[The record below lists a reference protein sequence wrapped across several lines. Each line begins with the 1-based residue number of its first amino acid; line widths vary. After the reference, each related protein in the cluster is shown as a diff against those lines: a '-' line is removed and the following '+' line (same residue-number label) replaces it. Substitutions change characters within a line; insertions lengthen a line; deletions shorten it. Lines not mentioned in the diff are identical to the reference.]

1 MKLNCLVVDDEPLAL
16 EILESYINKL
26 PNLHLVKTCHN
37 ALEAFEVIKEETID
51 LIFLDIQM
59 PKLTGMEFLKGLKHA
74 PAVILTTAY
83 RDYAI
88 QSYELNVVD
97 YLLKPFSFERFF
109 KAVNKVPL
117 VSTNPEEKRDSFIYL
132 KMDKKVIKVCL
143 KDILFIES
151 MKDYIKVKTPDQE
164 VISHQKISYM
174 EEHLPKSIFM
184 RVHRSFII
192 SIPNIQAYS
201 ASSVEL
207 GGHSIPIGRNYKDT
221 VLPQLNQNLF

>member
-1 MKLNCLVVDDEPLAL
+1 MNLNCLVVDDEPLAL

-26 PNLHLVKTCHN
+26 PNLTLVQTCNN
-37 ALEAFEVIKEETID
+37 ALEAFEVISQKQID
-51 LIFLDIQM
+51 LLFLDIQM
-59 PKLTGMEFLKGLKHA
+59 PKLTGMEFLKGLKQ
-74 PAVILTTAY
+74 PPSVILTTAY

-109 KAVNKVPL
+109 KAVNKVSPMPN
-117 VSTNPEEKRDSFIYL
+117 SSDSESFIYL
-132 KMDKKVIKVCL
+132 KMDKRVVKVCL

-151 MKDYIKVKTPDQE
+151 MKDYIKVKTATQE

-174 EEHLPKSIFM
+174 EEHLPKDLFM

-201 ASSVEL
+201 ATNVEL
-207 GGHSIPIGRNYKDT
+207 DGHSIPIGRNYKDI
-221 VLPQLNQNLF
+221 VIPQLNQNLF

>member
-1 MKLNCLVVDDEPLAL
+1 
-16 EILESYINKL
+16 
-26 PNLHLVKTCHN
+26 
-37 ALEAFEVIKEETID
+37 
-51 LIFLDIQM
+51 M
-59 PKLTGMEFLKGLKHA
+59 PKLTGMEFLKGLSNP

-88 QSYELNVVD
+88 QSYELNAVD

-109 KAVNKVPL
+109 KAVNKVTSLP
-117 VSTNPEEKRDSFIYL
+117 SNSSPTDSFIYL

-174 EEHLPKSIFM
+174 EENLPKNQFM
-184 RVHRSFII
+184 RVHRSFIV

-207 GGHSIPIGRNYKDT
+207 GGHHIPIGRNYKDT
-221 VLPQLNQNLF
+221 VIPQLNKNLF